1 MFLGSIEYD
10 KLHTEFII
18 KDEHEGIEIKKDDKS
33 EDQESISLGP
43 TQTEQPG
50 CT

>member
-1 MFLGSIEYD
+1 MENSEFHS
-10 KLHTEFII
+10 EFII
-18 KDEHEGIEIKKDDKS
+18 KDEHEGIEVKEEDTS
-33 EDQESISLGP
+33 EDQESTSLGP